1 MKRKIFMAILA
12 ATISFNVGAQTKKE
26 LRDSLAVLAREADM
40 HPDSIEL
47 RLRKAALN
55 LQLEQWQYAKEEYD
69 NILTLFPNNATALY
83 FRAFAYERMRR
94 YDLAKADYDKILAH
108 IPGNFEALLAV
119 ALLNQKMKRHTE
131 ALDQANRLVNQH
143 PDKALVYAVRA
154 GIEHERGMLE
164 LALYDYEQAI
174 KRDSQNAEYHI
185 YKVETLID
193 LKRFDEALQELNLL
207 TKMGVARAELA
218 ELYKRCKQR

>member
-1 MKRKIFMAILA
+1 MAILA
-12 ATISFNVGAQTKKE
+12 AIISFNVGAQTKKE
-26 LRDSLAVLAREADM
+26 LRDSIAVLAREADM

-69 NILTLFPNNATALY
+69 NATALY

-143 PDKALVYAVRA
+143 PDKALAYAVRA

-174 KRDSQNAEYHI
+174 KRDIQNAEYHI